1 MLFFRNGFIF
11 FMVLC
16 KICISLVKVIIMFD
30 YIDVLNFLLEW
41 NKNSSLFLSWGRNYF
56 IWRSKI
62 FIRIGVLWFRF

>member
-30 YIDVLNFLLEW
+30 YIDVLNFLLE
-41 NKNSSLFLSWGRNYF
+41 
-56 IWRSKI
+56 
-62 FIRIGVLWFRF
+62 